1 MHPELET
8 IRDDTHAFSLPLMHG
23 LCNDK
28 SLYMQVPNPDNGT
41 IELYDN
47 CTIRSTDSRVSRI
60 SHEFD
65 PRRLSA
71 VYPSTQG
78 APSVSQRPF
87 SWHSQ
92 NFDLDANLAA
102 MTSQGVDENHRSVP
116 QNLSRLLTSPPWTI
130 PYNDQYSSDYSHIV
144 QQAGIN
150 SQSGLQETV
159 GIA

>member
-1 MHPELET
+1 
-8 IRDDTHAFSLPLMHG
+8 MHG

-28 SLYMQVPNPDNGT
+28 SLYMQVSNTGNGS
-41 IELYDN
+41 IDLYDN

-60 SHEFD
+60 SHDFD

-78 APSVSQRPF
+78 APSMSQRPF
-87 SWHSQ
+87 SWHSES
-92 NFDLDANLAA
+92 FDLDANLAA
-102 MTSQGVDENHRSVP
+102 MNNQTVDESHRSVP
-116 QNLSRLLTSPPWTI
+116 QNLSHLLTSPSWTNAI
-130 PYNDQYSSDYSHIV
+130 SYNDQYSSEYSHIV
-144 QQAGIN
+144 QQATTGIN